1 MAKRLQYYTAVTGGR
16 CYIFYL
22 PDGSTKGIQYER
34 GVEVRLPA
42 DYAEREQYNRY
53 PVTSPMEGW
62 LNKGYCTN
70 ITPIYEEITEACTPP
85 TSLLLNSAL
94 LTLTVSGGGDSTDE
108 PMTGYQIQYRERQT
122 DNRAYGEWMEAATVL
137 TKGTAVIPV
146 AVSAGKARQ
155 FRARTICNGDAKLFS
170 GWSVCP
176 VELLS
181 GSTEPPKKS
190 GLTTLH
196 VYDRNLNYK
205 GRVEN
210 WISFSWEEEY
220 QGAGA
225 FLLTVPDTEKHAAIL
240 SRGCFVYR
248 NDRTTPMMTVS
259 VERNSEKNTIIVGG
273 YSALYMLNQRVALG
287 VYKLTD
293 LERGIYDMVDE
304 NLRNLPIKCATP
316 QGINITV
323 DHEEMDHPVLLDG
336 VTTLLA
342 EGDLGVRMNFDPTS
356 RDIVF
361 ELYQGADRTY
371 KDGRGEVF
379 STEFGNLYSITV
391 TEDDG
396 EFKNTAVVVC
406 DNEDG
411 TKRVFTYEAT
421 PDATG
426 VDRFELYIFG
436 ESRGT
441 VQEANGNARP
451 RTDEEWEKAM
461 LDIGKRELT
470 QYNLVQTFEVVPNNE
485 SYGKHYYLGDKVTC
499 KTARYGLR
507 FDARITQAK
516 ETHDRNGSTLTLTLG
531 QPTINYYRR

>member
-1 MAKRLQYYTAVTGGR
+1 MAKRLLHYTAVTGGR
-16 CYIFYL
+16 CYIFFL

-34 GVEVRLPA
+34 GVEVELPA

-53 PVTSPMEGW
+53 PVTKPMEGW

-70 ITPIYEEITEACTPP
+70 ITPVYEEITEACTPP
-85 TSLLLNSAL
+85 TSLLLNSTL
-94 LTLTVSGGGDSTDE
+94 LTLSVSGGGDSTDE
-108 PMTGYQIQYRERQT
+108 PMTGYQIQYRERSVE
-122 DNRAYGEWMEAATVL
+122 NRAYGEWANV
-137 TKGTAVIPV
+137 AVVQTRDNAVVPV
-146 AVSAGKARQ
+146 TVSAGKARQ
-155 FRARTICNGDAKLFS
+155 FRARTVCNGAETLFS
-170 GWSVCP
+170 AWVVCP

-181 GSTEPPKKS
+181 GSAEPPKKS

-225 FLLTVPDTEKHAAIL
+225 FLLNVPDTKKHAALL
-240 SRGCFVYR
+240 SRGCFIYR
-248 NDRTTPMMTVS
+248 NDRTTPMMAVS
-259 VERNSEKNTIIVGG
+259 IERNIETNTIIVGG

-287 VYKLTD
+287 MYKITD
-293 LERGIYDMVDE
+293 LESGIYSMVSE
-304 NLRNLPIKCATP
+304 NLRGLPIKCAP
-316 QGINITV
+316 AQGLGITV
-323 DHEEMDHPVLLDG
+323 DHEELDHPALLDG
-336 VTTLLA
+336 IKTLLA
-342 EGDLGVRMNFDPTS
+342 EGDMGVRTTFEQAT
-356 RDIVF
+356 REIVF

-379 STEFGNLYSITV
+379 STELGNLYSIVV

-411 TKRVFTYEAT
+411 TKRIFTYEAA
-421 PDATG
+421 PEATG
-426 VDRFELYIFG
+426 IDRFELYIFG
-436 ESRGT
+436 EARGT
-441 VQEANGNARP
+441 VQDSKGNAVP
-451 RTDEEWEKAM
+451 RTDAEWEKAM

-485 SYGKHYYLGDKVTC
+485 HYGNHYYLGDKVTC

-507 FDARITQAK
+507 FDARITRAK
-516 ETHDRNGSTLTLTLG
+516 ETHDRSGSTLTLTLG
-531 QPTINYYRR
+531 HPTINYFRR